1 MAPKKRKRY
10 IPMGNIDNQINNND
24 ENIIDNEQEDD
35 IFMETEESTI
45 ETIQEDNNDIM
56 GDDMNKIII
65 ENNPEELTK
74 EIEPTI
80 VVNETSETIFVNEVT
95 NLENNEI
102 DTNDI
107 IQDNTDT
114 SVIVEFDNVIN
125 ITYINQSTNASDKIV
140 AYNKELRLVLGR
152 YYLIPITNKTL
163 NSDNF
168 NYIKCFSNCSG
179 KLDIRYIKD
188 GFAYVI
194 PLINNITIVDNERLA
209 YLI

>member
-125 ITYINQSTNASDKIV
+125 ITYINI
-140 AYNKELRLVLGR
+140 
-152 YYLIPITNKTL
+152 
-163 NSDNF
+163 
-168 NYIKCFSNCSG
+168 
-179 KLDIRYIKD
+179 IR
-188 GFAYVI
+188 V
-194 PLINNITIVDNERLA
+194 
-209 YLI
+209 